1 MSEETELK
9 PSETTNLQWL
19 IACGAITALASF
31 VRLYWLT
38 LKPLHHDEGVNGFFL
53 TNLVRDGV
61 YKYDPAN
68 YHGPTLYYISLAFTE
83 LFGLTTTSVRVSVAI
98 WGILIV
104 VLTYWLR
111 NYLGNV
117 GSLVAAAFLALSPG
131 MTYISRYFIHE
142 IFFVFLSLTIV
153 MSVVFFIEKRKAGP
167 FAVGWMA
174 FLLMVAFSPSVFIVS
189 SALASAPAAVWAFR
203 IAFLLIEGALVYLVI
218 KMLRDW
224 DNGRPVYLLLASASV
239 ALFFATKETAF
250 ITLGTMLIACICIWI
265 WQPIANGEAFQKNRN
280 RIAIVAGS
288 FIAVAAVIYR
298 QKLVDGGSWLYDFF
312 LGEGR
317 VQEPLGF
324 YLVVS
329 LIVLS
334 LAVFIVTVI
343 YLTGETESE
352 IDEPAVLTFGE
363 FKRALGVGNGR
374 LLIFAATFLV
384 FVYLTVLF
392 FSSFFTYAE
401 GVGKAIEAYAI
412 WSKTGTKDHTQNGF
426 LGYLRW
432 GMKVESPVLLVSAI
446 GALIAIIR
454 AKHRFAMFTALW
466 AFGLFLA
473 YSIIPYKTP
482 WLALSFLL
490 PMCLIAGYGINELV
504 RSNKLHLKAAAV
516 ALGALSIVILAY
528 QSYSINFVRYDD
540 EEMAYVYAHS
550 KREMLNLVDRVN
562 YYAEKSGKGNMA
574 KVAIVSPD
582 YWPLTWYFNDMK
594 EAVFHGGLTDGSKVD
609 MIIAKKNDQDA
620 EVIRR
625 YSSQFKFAGVY
636 PLRPGVDL
644 VLLVRRELADEQE
657 QNLYKLLEYKDK
669 N

>member
-1 MSEETELK
+1 MSDEQ
-9 PSETTNLQWL
+9 TNVNTKSDLSWFL
-19 IACGAITALASF
+19 ACAAITAVASF
-31 VRLYWLT
+31 FRLYWLT

-104 VLTYWLR
+104 ALTFWLR
-111 NYLGNV
+111 KYIGNV

-131 MTYISRYFIHE
+131 MTFISRYFIHE
-142 IFFVFLSLTIV
+142 IFFVFLSLTVV
-153 MSVVFFIEKRKAGP
+153 MAVVFFIEKKKAGP
-167 FAVGWMA
+167 FAIGWMA
-174 FLLMVAFSPSVFIVS
+174 FLLMVAFSPSVFIIS
-189 SALASAPAAVWAFR
+189 SALATAPAAVWAFR
-203 IAFLLIEGALVYLVI
+203 IAFLLIEGTLVYFVI

-224 DNGRPVYLLLASASV
+224 DNGRPIYLLLASASV
-239 ALFFATKETAF
+239 SLFFATKETAF
-250 ITLGTMLIACICIWI
+250 ITLGTMLIACFCVWL
-265 WQPIANGEAFQKNRN
+265 WQPIANGEAFQKNRT
-280 RIAIVAGS
+280 RIAIIVGS
-288 FIAVAAVIYR
+288 FIAVGAVIYR
-298 QKLVDGGSWLYDFF
+298 QKLVDGATWLYDFF

-317 VQEPLGF
+317 VQEPFGF
-324 YLVVS
+324 YLVVT

-334 LAVFIVTVI
+334 LAVLVATII
-343 YLTGETESE
+343 YLIADTESE
-352 IDEPAVLTFGE
+352 IDEPTVLSFAN
-363 FKRALGVGNGR
+363 FKAALGVGNSK
-374 LLIFAATFLV
+374 LLIFAAVSLV
-384 FVYLTVLF
+384 FVYLSVLF

-401 GVGKAIEAYAI
+401 GVTKAIEAYAI
-412 WSKTGTKDHTQNGF
+412 WTKTGTKDHTQNGF
-426 LGYLRW
+426 LGYVKW
-432 GMKVESPVLLVSAI
+432 GMKVESAILLVSAI
-446 GALIAIIR
+446 GALIALVKG
-454 AKHRFAMFTALW
+454 KHRFAMFTALW

-504 RSNKLHLKAAAV
+504 TSSKIHLKLGAV
-516 ALGALSIVILAY
+516 ALGALSIVTLAY

-540 EEMAYVYAHS
+540 EEMAYIYAHS
-550 KREMLNLVDRVN
+550 KREMHDLVDRVN
-562 YYAEKSGKGNMA
+562 YYAKKSGKGNGA
-574 KVAIVSPD
+574 SVAIVSPD

-594 EAVFHGGLTDGSKVD
+594 EAVFHGSLTDGSKVD

-644 VLLVRRELADEQE
+644 VLLVRREIADEQD
-657 QNLYKLLEYKDK
+657 QNLYKILEYKDK

>member
-1 MSEETELK
+1 MSDEQTAATK
-9 PSETTNLQWL
+9 RTDISWL
-19 IACGAITALASF
+19 LACTAITAVASF
-31 VRLYWLT
+31 FRLYWLT

-83 LFGLTTTSVRVSVAI
+83 LFGLNTTSVRVSVAI
-98 WGILIV
+98 WGIAIV
-104 VLTYWLR
+104 ILTFWLR
-111 NYLGNV
+111 KYIGNV
-117 GSLVAAAFLALSPG
+117 GSLMAASFLALSPG
-131 MTYISRYFIHE
+131 MTFISRYFIHE
-142 IFFVFLSLTIV
+142 IFFVFLSLTVV
-153 MSVVFFIEKRKAGP
+153 MSVLFFIEKKKAGP

-174 FLLMVAFSPSVFIVS
+174 FLLMVAFSPSAFILS
-189 SALASAPAAVWAFR
+189 SQLATSKTAIWAFR

-224 DNGRPVYLLLASASV
+224 DNGRPIYLLLASASV

-250 ITLGTMLIACICIWI
+250 ITLGTMLIACFCIWL
-265 WQPIANGEAFQKNRN
+265 WQPIANGEAFRRNRT
-280 RIAIVAGS
+280 RIAIILGA
-288 FIAVAAVIYR
+288 FIAVAAVVYR
-298 QKLVDGGSWLYDFF
+298 QNLTDGARWLYDFF

-334 LAVFIVTVI
+334 LAVLIATVV
-343 YLTGETESE
+343 YLTGDTETD

-363 FKRALGVGNGR
+363 FKRALGTGNGK
-374 LLIFAATFLV
+374 LLMFAAVALV
-384 FVYLTVLF
+384 FIYLSVLF
-392 FSSFFTYAE
+392 FSSFFTYAD
-401 GVGKAIEAYAI
+401 GVWKAFEAYAI
-412 WSKTGTKDHTQNGF
+412 WTKTGSKDHTQNGF
-426 LGYLRW
+426 LGYLKW
-432 GMKVESPVLLVSAI
+432 GMKVESPILLVSTI
-446 GALIAIIR
+446 GALIALVQ

-490 PMCLIAGYGINELV
+490 PMCLVAGYGLNELL
-504 RSNKLHLKAAAV
+504 RANKLHLKAGAAV
-516 ALGALSIVILAY
+516 LAALSIAILAY

-540 EEMAYVYAHS
+540 EEMAYIYAHS
-550 KREMLNLVDRVN
+550 KREMHDLVERVG
-562 YYAEKSGKGNMA
+562 YYAEKSGKGNG
-574 KVAIVSPD
+574 VSIAIVSPD
-582 YWPLTWYFNDMK
+582 YWPLTWYFNDIK
-594 EAVFHGGLTDGSKVD
+594 DAVFHGTLADGNKVD

-625 YSSQFKFAGVY
+625 YSSQFKFVGVY

-644 VLLVRRELADEQE
+644 VLLVRRELADTTDKD
-657 QNLYKLLEYKDK
+657 LYKLLEYKDK